1 MSRDEKNCLVVRFA
15 GNPGGATIDLPVI
28 LYLGYAA
35 ETVDGERLPVSR
47 GESGMVRVSLGQHE
61 SGEFT
66 LRYAGTTLQTASKIV
81 TLLSILAFAVILLRQ
96 RKREIAE
103 N

>member
-1 MSRDEKNCLVVRFA
+1 M
-15 GNPGGATIDLPVI
+15 I
-28 LYLGYAA
+28 LYIGYEARIG
-35 ETVDGERLPVSR
+35 DGGLLPVSR
-47 GESGMVRVSLGQHE
+47 GESGMVRVSLGERE

-66 LRYAGTTLQTASKIV
+66 LRYAGTTLQTVSRIV
-81 TLLSILAFAVILLRQ
+81 TLLSIFAFAAVLLRQ